1 MYSKILF
8 KIILFFLLIPYSSL
22 IAEGTFYQV
31 KAENWLYLRATASQ
45 SGSVEKLL
53 ASGSIVRLIDSS
65 NPVISL
71 NKKKGKWIEVEY
83 LGTKGFVFD
92 YYLTSA
98 KLLGSLI
105 SYYTFL
111 KKLNPSELSS
121 VAKARSEFSKKF
133 SPKSSES
140 ESAFRLFR
148 EFMLSAISLLDNQY
162 RQKLSDAY
170 GDFQNATI
178 QELNKNGISASFCE
192 GDFEFIEYLPFYV
205 EILKPYNFPLK
216 KSLELISEAG
226 GSYACDAGIHISWEE
241 MRKRIT
247 KIEAFLVKQPRSPE
261 TFELEETLHSLMSD
275 YVLGMDNTPICD
287 FQTNVVIDEINLSYQ
302 LFEKENT
309 KSKYF
314 PFFIKYR
321 TMLKEN
327 KNKCS
332 DKIRTFAYNNFHKN

>member
-1 MYSKILF
+1 MNFRILF
-8 KIILFFLLIPYSSL
+8 CFLLIPYSTL

-65 NPVISL
+65 NPVITL
-71 NKKKGKWIEVEY
+71 NSKKGKWIEVEY

-92 YYLTSA
+92 YYLKSA
-98 KLLGSLI
+98 KNLDSLI
-105 SYYTFL
+105 SYYIFL
-111 KKLNPSELSS
+111 KKLDPSQLSS
-121 VAKARSEFSKKF
+121 IAKARSEFIKKF
-133 SPKSSES
+133 PPKSSES

-148 EFMLSAISLLDNQY
+148 EFILSTILVIDNEY
-162 RQKLSDAY
+162 RQKISDGY
-170 GDFQNATI
+170 GDLQNATI
-178 QELNKNGISASFCE
+178 QELNKNGISVSFCE

-205 EILKPYNFPLK
+205 EILKQYNFPLK

-247 KIEAFLVKQPRSPE
+247 KIEAFLLKQPRSPE
-261 TFELEETLHSLMSD
+261 TFLLEETLHSLMSD

-287 FQTNVVIDEINLSYQ
+287 FQTNLVREEIQISFQ

-309 KSKYF
+309 KSKFF
-314 PFFIKYR
+314 PFFKKYK
-321 TMLKEN
+321 TLLKEN